1 MWYQLLNPLH
11 SWQPCTIY
19 IVHCFTHELLICQ
32 CFFLHDTKYISVYIH
47 NQWMPHFPPS
57 TFPPFHISTTAHQL
71 LNYGEFCMEP
81 LSDLSMGR
89 FAVNNQL
96 IGSCWL
102 ELLEIALKL
111 ESELQNLKN
120 RWKHARLQNA
130 AQGSS
135 STTSCWACRSSVWLP
150 PSSSTSSSAQ
160 RFFR

>member
-1 MWYQLLNPLH
+1 M
-11 SWQPCTIY
+11 SI
-19 IVHCFTHELLICQ
+19 
-32 CFFLHDTKYISVYIH
+32 YIH
-47 NQWMPHFPPS
+47 NQWIPHFPPS
-57 TFPPFHISTTAHQL
+57 TSPPFHISTTAAHQV

-120 RWKHARLQNA
+120 R
-130 AQGSS
+130 
-135 STTSCWACRSSVWLP
+135 
-150 PSSSTSSSAQ
+150 
-160 RFFR
+160 

>member
-1 MWYQLLNPLH
+1 MN
-11 SWQPCTIY
+11 
-19 IVHCFTHELLICQ
+19 
-32 CFFLHDTKYISVYIH
+32 
-47 NQWMPHFPPS
+47 S
-57 TFPPFHISTTAHQL
+57 TFPSFHISTTTTTAHQV

-120 RWKHARLQNA
+120 R
-130 AQGSS
+130 
-135 STTSCWACRSSVWLP
+135 
-150 PSSSTSSSAQ
+150 
-160 RFFR
+160 